1 LTFEDN
7 SITDPRERERIFGQ
21 DDHVRMFGKDYSK
34 RIQRSGLKAEENDF
48 AFSQSDRYGLQ
59 KAEIIYLGRKS

>member
-1 LTFEDN
+1 
-7 SITDPRERERIFGQ
+7 
-21 DDHVRMFGKDYSK
+21 
-34 RIQRSGLKAEENDF
+34 LKAEENDF